1 MKRIIQTSKL
11 LLVPFVF
18 FALTFELSAQV
29 VVRRPAVTVV
39 RRPVV
44 RPYVYPVARPV
55 VVAPVPLPRYYT
67 PVYYAGNPYYY
78 SDGVFYV
85 RIEQSESY
93 KVVVP
98 PVGTIVPNLPE
109 GARVTIID
117 EREYFEY
124 GEVIYKRILVE
135 NLVKYEVVG
144 YTKE

>member
-1 MKRIIQTSKL
+1 MKKIIQTSKL
-11 LLVPFVF
+11 WVVPFLF
-18 FALTFELSAQV
+18 FALSSEVSAQV

-67 PVYYAGNPYYY
+67 SVYYAGNPYYY

-98 PVGTIVPNLPE
+98 PVGTIVPSLPE
-109 GARVTIID
+109 GAKVTIID
-117 EREYFEY
+117 DREYFEY

-144 YTKE
+144 YTKQ

>member
-1 MKRIIQTSKL
+1 
-11 LLVPFVF
+11 
-18 FALTFELSAQV
+18 
-29 VVRRPAVTVV
+29 
-39 RRPVV
+39 
-44 RPYVYPVARPV
+44 
-55 VVAPVPLPRYYT
+55 

-85 RIEQSESY
+85 RIEQTESY

-109 GARVTIID
+109 GARVTMID